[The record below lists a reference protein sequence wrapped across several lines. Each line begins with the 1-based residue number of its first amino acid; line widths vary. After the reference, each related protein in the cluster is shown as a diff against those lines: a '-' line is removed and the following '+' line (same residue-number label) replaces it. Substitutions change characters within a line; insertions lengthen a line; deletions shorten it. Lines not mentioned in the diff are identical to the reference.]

1 MMVNATSEQSKHK
14 SRTFNALIY
23 ISLNFGAKIPG
34 FNDEIEVLNKQEM
47 VLNFLSFLTWSPF
60 SSTLLT
66 VITKCATCHFLTI
79 GHTWQSN
86 RRKTVHAF
94 KIRICVIFQH
104 FHRKNANPRK
114 NLNFTAKNTIYQKHK
129 KLEKLNFP
137 HFFDIRY

>member
-104 FHRKNANPRK
+104 FHRKMLTPEKIWILAPKTQFTKSTK
-114 NLNFTAKNTIYQKHK
+114 N
-129 KLEKLNFP
+129 
-137 HFFDIRY
+137 